1 MLIYAEHIDSPRLSY
16 ILQEIFTR
24 RLGIGYELTS
34 DLTTLTAFNGPRIN
48 YSHAEI
54 EGCLHIRPH
63 HLLFET
69 EVNNYSILC
78 KHDHE
83 WDTLMLEQ
91 FADIPF
97 DLFAA
102 SFFLLSRYEEYLPHK
117 VDEHG
122 RFDPEQSLAVQ
133 YGFIETP
140 LVDKWA
146 IKLKEELERKFGT
159 IQAHTPKYQFISTF
173 DIDTAYLYKGLEYA
187 RQLKKTIKSA
197 SLLRFGR
204 LAEQVQVL
212 HRHQQDPYDTYQ
224 YIHQVTKGLKVIY
237 FVLSSGQSEYDE
249 AIPLETH
256 EMKTLL
262 HHLAPHHSM
271 GIHFSYETYNNS
283 SMMHSEKTALEQ
295 VLNRKC
301 VLNRQHFLRFQ
312 LPETMNLLIAN
323 GITEDYSMAYSD
335 VCGFRASTAHPFTF
349 FDLENNTPTALLLY
363 PTSLMDVTLRFNMN
377 LTISSSLNKAEQLIQ
392 EIKQVNGLCITI
404 WHNSNLS
411 NTNEWFAWRE
421 VFEKIHSL
429 AR

>member
-1 MLIYAEHIDSPRLSY
+1 LHLPMLIYAEHIDSPRLSY

-24 RLGIGYELTS
+24 RLGIMFELTG
-34 DLTTLTAFNGPRIN
+34 DPATIAAFNGPKIN
-48 YSHAEI
+48 YSHSEMD
-54 EGCLHIRPH
+54 GCLHIRPH
-63 HLLFET
+63 PLLFET
-69 EVNNYSILC
+69 EIENYSILC

-140 LVDKWA
+140 LIDKWA
-146 IKLKEELERKFGT
+146 MKLKDELVKKFGA
-159 IQAHTPKYQFISTF
+159 IQANTPKYQFISTF

-224 YIHQVTKGLKVIY
+224 YIEQVTKGLKVIF
-237 FVLSSGQSEYDE
+237 FVLSGGHSEFDE

-262 HHLAPHHSM
+262 HHLTPHHTM
-271 GIHFSYETYNNS
+271 GIHFSYDTYNNS
-283 SMMHSEKTALEQ
+283 SIMHDEKTVLEQ
-295 VLNRKC
+295 TIP
-301 VLNRQHFLRFQ
+301 QPPYYYTP
-312 LPETMNLLIAN
+312 LP
-323 GITEDYSMAYSD
+323 
-335 VCGFRASTAHPFTF
+335 
-349 FDLENNTPTALLLY
+349 
-363 PTSLMDVTLRFNMN
+363 
-377 LTISSSLNKAEQLIQ
+377 
-392 EIKQVNGLCITI
+392 
-404 WHNSNLS
+404 
-411 NTNEWFAWRE
+411 
-421 VFEKIHSL
+421 
-429 AR
+429 